1 MVIASHIS
9 RYSLALAAVV
19 LLCGGMSPN
28 AHAQVAAA
36 AAATHADIPPVAVM
50 SSAERLNLAGI
61 HNVGKVSDVLF
72 RGAQPSQQG
81 FAELKKLG
89 VTTVVD
95 LRGNS
100 GPVAWERGQVE
111 SLGMR
116 FVNIPVGGMSN
127 PTDAQVAQFLK
138 LFRNDPQQKV
148 FVHCYY
154 GEDRTGVM
162 VAAYRIAQ
170 QNWTADRAIGEM
182 NSFGFH
188 SRWHP
193 GMRTYVQRFPTNFAA
208 QSAFAEFRTASVTH

>member
-1 MVIASHIS
+1 MVVALRIS
-9 RYSLALAAVV
+9 RYTLASAAAVF
-19 LLCGGMSPN
+19 LCSGSIVY
-28 AHAQVAAA
+28 AQAQVAAA
-36 AAATHADIPPVAVM
+36 SAVPHADIPPVAVV
-50 SSAERLNLAGI
+50 SSAERLNLTGI
-61 HNVGKVSDVLF
+61 HNAGKVSDVLF

-95 LRGNS
+95 LRGNR
-100 GPVAWERGQVE
+100 GPVAWERAQVE
-111 SLGMR
+111 SLGMH
-116 FVNIPVGGMSN
+116 FLNIPVGGMSN

-138 LFRNDPQQKV
+138 LFRSDPNQKI

-170 QNWTADRAIGEM
+170 QNWTADRAVSEM

-193 GMRTYVQRFPTNFAA
+193 GMRAYVRRFPESFAV
-208 QSAFAEFRTASVTH
+208 QTVFAELRTTPAPH